1 MYRDPSLEMVWD
13 CISPV
18 VSLKFIRH
26 GVKKSLD
33 QISITDIIDAITVKS
48 PDVQV
53 ASDCKK
59 SPSTVIF
66 LFKNAVKSTDEAG
79 NPILLAENR
88 LMLSLSYLLQSNQVI
103 LSTPISIPIS
113 YYSMTKVSSN

>member
-1 MYRDPSLEMVWD
+1 MYRNPSLEMVWD

-53 ASDCKK
+53 AADCKK
-59 SPSTVIF
+59 KSEIF

-113 YYSMTKVSSN
+113 YYSMTKVSCN